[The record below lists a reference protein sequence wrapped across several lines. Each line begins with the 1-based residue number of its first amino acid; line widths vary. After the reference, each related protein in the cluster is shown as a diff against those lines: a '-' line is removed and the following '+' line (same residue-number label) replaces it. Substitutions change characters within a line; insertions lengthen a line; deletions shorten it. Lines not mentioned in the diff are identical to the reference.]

1 MMAAKLL
8 ELTPGMHALRDAC
21 FEVSD
26 LLRDTMQRLG
36 APAPGTLRSVAA
48 VARETLMLG
57 EPMPVH
63 VTDTNGALTEAL
75 AEPSGRT
82 CWTVKGDWPEVERN
96 AVDYLIDACASSQK
110 YGAAALPSNC
120 AVLELLETCHE
131 LELAYRVN

>member
-1 MMAAKLL
+1 MIQTHQSIPPVIQHSRGYPVHVSPILSFL
-8 ELTPGMHALRDAC
+8 RVSIPSPSDSFPLAL
-21 FEVSD
+21 
-26 LLRDTMQRLG
+26 
-36 APAPGTLRSVAA
+36 TLRSNTAPSVST
-48 VARETLMLG
+48 TLYCIL
-57 EPMPVH
+57 
-63 VTDTNGALTEAL
+63 
-75 AEPSGRT
+75 PSGRT